1 MEIVLNLNLVI
12 DNLDRFS
19 LDRHYLYGE
28 FLFSKIVDCLPYL
41 PKAAFCYQIKESKLA
56 GRTEAFFYKLPE
68 AFR

>member
-41 PKAAFCYQIKESKLA
+41 PNAAVCYQLKERKLA
-56 GRTEAFFYKLPE
+56 GRTETFFYKLPE
-68 AFR
+68 ALR